1 MSSAKSPSQMAREYE
16 DEFGFP
22 SPTNKMPPPP
32 EDIRLIFQ
40 AVGRMA
46 TMIRRERGQTLAEAG
61 AAVKFTAAQ
70 LENVEAGRVD
80 HHVGSDFAH
89 VALGLGVPLAVLD
102 RLFLTSGP
110 LSVALR
116 DALRAYLVASDDPT
130 PPPVHVSE
138 ATRLFVESLSAREPA
153 LA

>member
-1 MSSAKSPSQMAREYE
+1 MATEKPWYQRACEYE

-22 SPTNKMPPPP
+22 PPTNKMPPPP

-70 LENVEAGRVD
+70 LETAEAGRVD
-80 HHVGSDFAH
+80 HRAGSDFAH
-89 VALGLGVPLAVLD
+89 LALSLGVPRPVLD
-102 RLFLTSGP
+102 KLFGTSGP
-110 LSVALR
+110 LPEALR
-116 DALRAYLVASDDPT
+116 AELRAYLTETDDPT
-130 PPPVHVSE
+130 PPAAHLAE
-138 ATRLFVESLSAREPA
+138 ATRRLVESLSAREPA
-153 LA
+153 LV